1 MPAFRTSEIMILL
14 FVSYN
19 LLKFENID
27 RKKIL
32 CYLFMAS
39 VIISN
44 VFNSNIYIQSV
55 ANYNYISGIKLTYK
69 IKDLKELKKREYICP
84 QDTKY
89 ISSNKHTGTAL
100 STILFKPYYSNILI
114 KDKYDNWDN
123 ISLRFAAPSKQQVS
137 NPCRNE

>member
-1 MPAFRTSEIMILL
+1 
-14 FVSYN
+14 
-19 LLKFENID
+19 
-27 RKKIL
+27 
-32 CYLFMAS
+32 MAS
-39 VIISN
+39 VIISGA
-44 VFNSNIYIQSV
+44 FNPNNYIYLV
-55 ANYNYISGIKLTYK
+55 THYNYTYGIKFTYK

-123 ISLRFAAPSKQQVS
+123 IPLRSASPPKQQVS
-137 NPCRNE
+137 NPCRND

>member
-14 FVSYN
+14 YVSYN

-39 VIISN
+39 VIISG
-44 VFNSNIYIQSV
+44 VFNP
-55 ANYNYISGIKLTYK
+55 YISRSFVRDHYTNGIKFTYK

-89 ISSNKHTGTAL
+89 ISSNKHTGAAL
-100 STILFKPYYSNILI
+100 SAILFKPYYSNILI

-123 ISLRFAAPSKQQVS
+123 ISLRFATHSKQQVS
-137 NPCRNE
+137 NPCRSE